1 MGRDRL
7 MSSRKPDGLFHDL
20 KEEAS
25 EVYAEARS
33 AWGVFAKAELGP
45 LPRFFRRKRRK
56 LNTAAED
63 KYHVIRE
70 EVHVIA
76 VTIYSYTQEKLQQI
90 NQNEIEPFR
99 DAVVE
104 EIHNLMDEAGRSP
117 DITAVHDFAKSTV
130 SQISA
135 VAGNIRRAGK
145 KEKQARRPGQLNEIS
160 MRSVGRALKQAR
172 DLVFSED
179 NRSSQVAAMQG
190 SAAGTARAQIQ
201 EAEKTVDRYLQVA
214 AASVAAAT
222 LGTLFFPPLKLVSGG
237 IILYAAWPAFKG
249 AISDLFQRRKITVR
263 HLDSVSLIGLIA
275 GGYFLICSLTVTI
288 FHASAKM
295 MLKTEDRSRRLLANM
310 FGEQPLTVWV
320 IVEGREIEIPFEQLA
335 AGATLVISAGQMIPI
350 DGVVTA
356 GTAAVD
362 QHVLTGEAQP
372 AEKQPGDK
380 VFAATVILAGRI
392 EVGVEK
398 TGAETAAAQIRNVL
412 ANTTD
417 FRNAIQT
424 RWRDVADKSVLPT
437 LGIAG
442 LGLYFLGP
450 ASALAVVNSNYVAV
464 MKVASP
470 LAMLNFLQRAS
481 LAGILIKDGRALEA
495 VSKIDTV
502 VFDKTGTLTETQ
514 PQVGEIYTWGDAST
528 DEVLTYAA
536 AVEARQSHPIA
547 AAIVLAARQR
557 NLALPGLENARYEMG
572 YGIQARSNGRLI
584 RVGSARYMAMEG
596 IPLPPDFEDRRAKLQ
611 EQGASVVFVAFND
624 KLAGA
629 IELRPTLRPEAK
641 QVIEELRARGLTVYI
656 ISGDHVAPTRALASE
671 LGVDHFL
678 AEVLPQDKS
687 AKVELLQKE
696 GRRVCFVGD
705 GINDAIALKTAS
717 VSVSLRGA
725 STLATD
731 TAQIILMDESLRQLA
746 QLFEIGNEYNANLK
760 TLMSTTFGP
769 GLISLAAVFLLGA
782 GNATALTLFN
792 LSMIAG
798 LVNGIWPAL
807 LQQEE
812 IAVQQK
818 HPMELETKAPS

>member
-1 MGRDRL
+1 
-7 MSSRKPDGLFHDL
+7 MSSEKPGGFLRDL
-20 KEEAS
+20 K
-25 EVYAEARS
+25 AEAAEVSAEVRRS
-33 AWGVFAKAELGP
+33 FGVFAKTEFPP
-45 LPRFFRRKRRK
+45 LPRFFRRKRK
-56 LNTAAED
+56 PSTTAQ
-63 KYHVIRE
+63 YHVARE

-76 VTIYSYTQEKLQQI
+76 VAIFGYTQEKLQKI
-90 NQNEIEPFR
+90 NQTEIEPFR
-99 DAVVE
+99 DAVAE
-104 EIHNLMDEAGRSP
+104 EIQNLMEEAGRSP
-117 DITAVHDFAKSTV
+117 DIIAARDFARSTA
-130 SQISA
+130 SQISS
-135 VAGNIRRAGK
+135 VAGTLRRAGK
-145 KEKQARRPGQLNEIS
+145 NPDHRPGQLNAIS
-160 MRSVGRALKQAR
+160 MRSLGRALKQAR

-179 NRSSQVAAMQG
+179 NRGSQVAAMQG
-190 SAAGTARAQIQ
+190 AAAGSARAQILQ
-201 EAEKTVDRYLQVA
+201 AEKSVDSYLKVS

-249 AISDLFQRRKITVR
+249 AASDIFQRRKITVR
-263 HLDSVSLIGLIA
+263 HLDSVSLLGLIA
-275 GGYFLICSLTVTI
+275 GGYFLICSLTVTV

-295 MLKTEDRSRRLLANM
+295 MLKTEDRSRRLLADM
-310 FGEQPLTVWV
+310 FGEQPSTVWV
-320 IVEGREIEIPFEQLA
+320 IVDGGEIEIPFEQLE
-335 AGATLVISAGQMIPI
+335 AGATLVIRAGQMIPI

-356 GTAAVD
+356 GNAAVD

-372 AEKQPGDK
+372 AEKQAGDK
-380 VFAATVILAGRI
+380 VFAATVVLAGRI

-398 TGAETAAAQIRNVL
+398 TGAETAAAQIRDVL

-417 FRNAIQT
+417 FRNAIQV

-437 LGIAG
+437 LGLAG
-442 LGLYFLGP
+442 LGLVFLGP
-450 ASALAVVNSNYVAV
+450 VSALAVVNSNYVAV

-502 VFDKTGTLTETQ
+502 VFDKTGTLTENQ
-514 PQVGEIYTWGDAST
+514 PQVGEIFTWGNVGA
-528 DEVLTYAA
+528 DELLTHAA

-547 AAIVLAARQR
+547 AAIVRATKQR
-557 NLALPGLENARYEMG
+557 NLAILDLDSARYEMG

-584 RVGSARYMAMEG
+584 RVGSARYMTMEG
-596 IPLPPDFEDRRAKLQ
+596 IPLPPDFETRRVELQ
-611 EQGASVVFVAFND
+611 DNGASVVFVAFND
-624 KLAGA
+624 EVAGA

-641 QVIEELRARGLTVYI
+641 QVIAELKARGLTVYI

-696 GRRVCFVGD
+696 GRKVCFVGD
-705 GINDAIALKTAS
+705 GINDAIALKTAD

-731 TAQIILMDESLRQLA
+731 TAQIILMDESLRQVA
-746 QLFEIGNEYNANLK
+746 RLFEIGVEYNANLR
-760 TLMSTTFGP
+760 TLISTTFGP
-769 GLISLAAVFLLGA
+769 GLISLASVFLLGA
-782 GNATALTLFN
+782 GNGTALGLFN

-807 LQQEE
+807 QRQDE
-812 IAVQQK
+812 IAGPHRSPAVSE
-818 HPMELETKAPS
+818 PKAEADVSAAVGEK

>member
-1 MGRDRL
+1 MF
-7 MSSRKPDGLFHDL
+7 SREPGGFFHDL
-20 KEEAS
+20 KDEVS

-33 AWGVFAKAELGP
+33 AFGVFAKAELGP

-76 VTIYSYTQEKLQQI
+76 VTIYGYTQEKLHQI

-117 DITAVHDFAKSTV
+117 DITAVHDFAKSAV
-130 SQISA
+130 SQISSA
-135 VAGNIRRAGK
+135 AGNIRRAGK

-179 NRSSQVAAMQG
+179 NRSSQVAAMEG

-249 AISDLFQRRKITVR
+249 AVSDLFQKRKITVR

-295 MLKTEDRSRRLLANM
+295 MLKTEDRSRLLLANM

-320 IVEGREIEIPFEQLA
+320 IVDGREVEIPFEQLA
-335 AGATLVISAGQMIPI
+335 AGATLVIRAGQMIPI

-356 GTAAVD
+356 GTASVD

-380 VFAATVILAGRI
+380 VFAATVVLAGRI

-417 FRNAIQT
+417 FRNAIQA
-424 RWRDVADKSVLPT
+424 RWRDVADRSVLPT
-437 LGIAG
+437 LGLAG

-450 ASALAVVNSNYVAV
+450 ASGLAVVNSNYVAV

-495 VSKIDTV
+495 ISKIDTV

-514 PQVGEIYTWGDAST
+514 PQVGEIYTWGDTST

-557 NLALPGLENARYEMG
+557 NLARPDLENARYEMG

-596 IPLPPDFEDRRAKLQ
+596 LPLPPDFEDRRAKLQ

-641 QVIEELRARGLTVYI
+641 QVIEELTARGLTVYI

-687 AKVELLQKE
+687 AKVALLQKE

-746 QLFEIGNEYNANLK
+746 QLFEIGTEYNANLK

-769 GLISLAAVFLLGA
+769 GLISLASVFLLGA
-782 GNATALTLFN
+782 GNGTALTLFN

-807 LQQEE
+807 QQQGE
-812 IAVQQK
+812 ISVQQK
-818 HPMELETKAPS
+818 HPMEPEAKDAANVSAA

>member
-1 MGRDRL
+1 
-7 MSSRKPDGLFHDL
+7 MS
-20 KEEAS
+20 A
-25 EVYAEARS
+25 EVRS
-33 AWGVFAKAELGP
+33 SFVVFAKNEVGP
-45 LPRFFRRKRRK
+45 LPLFFRRDRTKT
-56 LNTAAED
+56 NTAAGNQ
-63 KYHVIRE
+63 YQVMRE

-76 VTIYSYTQEKLQQI
+76 VAIHSYTHERLQKI
-90 NQNEIEPFR
+90 NQTEIEPFR
-99 DAVVE
+99 EAVVE
-104 EIHNLMDEAGRSP
+104 EIHNLMEEASRSP
-117 DITAVHDFAKSTV
+117 DIMAMHDFAKSTI
-130 SQISA
+130 SQISSA
-135 VAGNIRRAGK
+135 AENISRARK

-160 MRSVGRALKQAR
+160 MLTVGRALKQAR

-179 NRSSQVAAMQG
+179 NRTSQVAAMQG
-190 SAAGTARAQIQ
+190 PAAGTARAQIQ
-201 EAEKTVDRYLQVA
+201 EAEKSVDRYLQVSGA
-214 AASVAAAT
+214 AVAAAT

-249 AISDLFQRRKITVR
+249 AVSDLVQRRKITIR
-263 HLDSVSLIGLIA
+263 HLDSVSLLGLIA

-295 MLKTEDRSRRLLANM
+295 MLKTEDKSRQLLANM

-320 IVEGREIEIPFEQLA
+320 IVAGREVEIPFEALA
-335 AGATLVISAGQMIPI
+335 AGATIVIRAGQMIPI

-356 GTAAVD
+356 GTASVD

-372 AEKQPGDK
+372 AEKQAGDK
-380 VFAATVILAGRI
+380 VFAATVVLAGRI

-398 TGAETAAAQIRNVL
+398 TGAETAAAQIRDVL

-417 FRNAIQT
+417 YRSAIQV
-424 RWRDVADKSVLPT
+424 RWRDVADRSVLPT
-437 LGIAG
+437 LGMAG
-442 LGLYFLGP
+442 LALYFLGP
-450 ASALAVVNSNYVAV
+450 ASGLAVVNSNYVAV

-495 VSKIDTV
+495 ISKIDTV

-514 PQVGEIYTWGDAST
+514 PQVGEIYTWGDTGA

-557 NLALPGLENARYEMG
+557 NLALLDLENARYEMG

-596 IPLPPDFEDRRAKLQ
+596 IPLPPDFEERRENLQ
-611 EQGASVVFVAFND
+611 EQGASVVFVAFNE

-641 QVIEELRARGLTVYI
+641 QVIEELKARGLTVYI
-656 ISGDHVAPTRALASE
+656 ISGDHAAPTRALASE

-696 GRRVCFVGD
+696 GKQVCFVGD

-746 QLFEIGNEYNANLK
+746 QLFEIATEYNANLK

-769 GLISLAAVFLLGA
+769 GLISLASVFLLGA
-782 GNATALTLFN
+782 GNGTALSLFN

-807 LQQEE
+807 QQQEE
-812 IAVQQK
+812 ITIQQK
-818 HPMELETKAPS
+818 QPISSEPH

>member
-1 MGRDRL
+1 MF
-7 MSSRKPDGLFHDL
+7 SEKPGGFLHDL
-20 KEEAS
+20 K
-25 EVYAEARS
+25 AEAAEVS
-33 AWGVFAKAELGP
+33 AELRHSFGM
-45 LPRFFRRKRRK
+45 PRFLRRRHRK
-56 LNTAAED
+56 VNSTAGD
-63 KYHVIRE
+63 QYHVIRE
-70 EVHVIA
+70 EVHVISVA
-76 VTIYSYTQEKLQQI
+76 VYSYTQETLQRI
-90 NQNEIEPFR
+90 NQTEIEPLR
-99 DAVVE
+99 DAVAE
-104 EIHNLMDEAGRSP
+104 EIHNLMEEAGRSP
-117 DITAVHDFAKSTV
+117 DIMAVRDFAKSTA
-130 SQISA
+130 SQISSA
-135 VAGNIRRAGK
+135 AGNIRRAGK
-145 KEKQARRPGQLNEIS
+145 NPARRPGQLNAIS
-160 MRSVGRALKQAR
+160 MRSLGRALKQAR

-179 NRSSQVAAMQG
+179 NRGSQVAAMQG
-190 SAAGTARAQIQ
+190 AAAGSARAQILQ
-201 EAEKTVDRYLQVA
+201 AEKSVDSYLKVS

-249 AISDLFQRRKITVR
+249 AAADIFQRRKITVR
-263 HLDSVSLIGLIA
+263 HLDSVSLLGLIA

-295 MLKTEDRSRRLLANM
+295 MLKTEDRSRRLLADM
-310 FGEQPLTVWV
+310 FGEQPSTVWV
-320 IVEGREIEIPFEQLA
+320 IVDGGEIEIPFERLE
-335 AGATLVISAGQMIPI
+335 AGATLVIRAGQMIPI

-356 GTAAVD
+356 GNAAVD
-362 QHVLTGEAQP
+362 QHILTGEAQP
-372 AEKQPGDK
+372 AEKQAGDK
-380 VFAATVILAGRI
+380 VFAATVVLAGRI

-398 TGAETAAAQIRNVL
+398 TGAETAAAQIRDVL

-417 FRNAIQT
+417 FRNAIQV

-437 LGIAG
+437 LGLAG
-442 LGLYFLGP
+442 LGLVFLGP
-450 ASALAVVNSNYVAV
+450 VSALAVVNSNYVAV

-502 VFDKTGTLTETQ
+502 VFDKTGTLTENQ
-514 PQVGEIYTWGDAST
+514 PRVGEIFTWGSAGA
-528 DEVLTYAA
+528 DELLTYAA

-547 AAIVLAARQR
+547 AAIVLAAKQR
-557 NLALPGLENARYEMG
+557 NLAILDLESARYEMG

-596 IPLPPDFEDRRAKLQ
+596 IPVPPDFETRRVQLQ
-611 EQGASVVFVAFND
+611 EHGASVVFVAFND
-624 KLAGA
+624 EMAGA

-641 QVIEELRARGLTVYI
+641 QVIEELKARGLTVYI
-656 ISGDHVAPTRALASE
+656 ISGDHEAPTRALAAE

-687 AKVELLQKE
+687 AKVEFLQKE

-705 GINDAIALKTAS
+705 GINDAIALKTAN

-731 TAQIILMDESLRQLA
+731 TAQVILMDESLRQLA
-746 QLFEIGNEYNANLK
+746 QLFEIGIEYNANLK

-769 GLISLAAVFLLGA
+769 GLISLASVFLLGA
-782 GNATALTLFN
+782 GNGTALGLFN

-798 LVNGIWPAL
+798 LVNGILPAL
-807 LQQEE
+807 RQQDE
-812 IAVQQK
+812 IAAQQRHAALPEPEK
-818 HPMELETKAPS
+818 EAGVSAAAV